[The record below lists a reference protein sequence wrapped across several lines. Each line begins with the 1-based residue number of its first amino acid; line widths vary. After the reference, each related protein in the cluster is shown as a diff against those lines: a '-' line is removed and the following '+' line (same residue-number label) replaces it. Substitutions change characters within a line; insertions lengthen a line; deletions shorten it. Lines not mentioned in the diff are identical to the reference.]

1 MTTADLWE
9 GGVGGTKADEVNLR
23 RDGWKGGNLVI

>member
-9 GGVGGTKADEVNLR
+9 GRGTKADEVNLR
-23 RDGWKGGNLVI
+23 RDGWKGGRKDTG

>member
-9 GGVGGTKADEVNLR
+9 GRGGTNADEVNLR

>member
-9 GGVGGTKADEVNLR
+9 GGGTKADEVNLR